1 MCTVED
7 SITKVVFFLI
17 TLNNFAFFFCK
28 MRNLTNKVTIFS
40 HFIGKVQPK

>member
-17 TLNNFAFFFCK
+17 TLNNFAFFCK
-28 MRNLTNKVTIFS
+28 MRNLTNKVAIFS
-40 HFIGKVQPK
+40 HFIGKV

>member
-17 TLNNFAFFFCK
+17 TLNNFAFFFVKCE
-28 MRNLTNKVTIFS
+28 I
-40 HFIGKVQPK
+40 